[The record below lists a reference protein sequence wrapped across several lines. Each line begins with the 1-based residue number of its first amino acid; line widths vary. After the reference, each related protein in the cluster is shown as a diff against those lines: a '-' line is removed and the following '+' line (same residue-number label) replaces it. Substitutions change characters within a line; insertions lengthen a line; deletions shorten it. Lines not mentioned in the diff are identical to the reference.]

1 MWGMQQ
7 RMRRENPTMLA
18 RTTCCLSVSAS
29 PPPCPPW
36 PPPCADE
43 SSSSRILDGMLPR
56 IPCPA
61 ILILRRPSLSNVIS
75 CAASLNRSQRF
86 TRCDAATFLAWR
98 PSSLYPTLALSWIRV
113 SPCLSLLDSTGMSLA
128 ESASEMSMSDSTSRA
143 TARSAS
149 RRSYDDVSPPAPAPT
164 LFRGLGFDDPPF
176 TGLPRAEPKEWPDLF
191 TPPTSMD
198 ALALTDLPPFDRA
211 RASASMSR
219 SSALLLSPRF
229 LSSLVPLPST
239 SANESVTS
247 SSDASDPMDVLC
259 RAATAGF
266 FSGTGKRSS
275 SLACPA
281 DGGMDSRRSAAVITF
296 GLDASTSW
304 ERVDDSAPVSVCE
317 GVDTGESVGD
327 PPDIVSSAVTTGS
340 PSNPSTPKNVCR
352 DSSRRMPRPC
362 IAERVCPCSG
372 SYCSSA
378 GRSSA
383 SSAPFSV
390 LRREPPSR
398 LLLSPIFVAR

>member
-1 MWGMQQ
+1 MWGTQQ

-18 RTTCCLSVSAS
+18 RTTCCLSVSTL
-29 PPPCPPW
+29 PPPPW
-36 PPPCADE
+36 PPPCTDE
-43 SSSSRILDGMLPR
+43 SSSSRTLDGMLPR

-61 ILILRRPSLSNVIS
+61 MLILRRPSLSSVIS
-75 CAASLNRSQRF
+75 CAASLNSSQRF

-98 PSSLYPTLALSWIRV
+98 PSSLYPTLALPWIRV

-128 ESASEMSMSDSTSRA
+128 ERASEMSMRDSTSRA

-149 RRSYDDVSPPAPAPT
+149 RRSNDDVSPLA
-164 LFRGLGFDDPPF
+164 LFRGLGFDDSPF
-176 TGLPRAEPKEWPDLF
+176 NGLPRAEPKPNEPPDLF
-191 TPPTSMD
+191 TTSMD
-198 ALALTDLPPFDRA
+198 ALVLTDLPPPPPFDRA
-211 RASASMSR
+211 PLSASMSR
-219 SSALLLSPRF
+219 SSALLPCF
-229 LSSLVPLPST
+229 LSSLVPLPFT
-239 SANESVTS
+239 SASESVIS
-247 SSDASDPMDVLC
+247 SSDASDPSDVLC
-259 RAATAGF
+259 CAATADF

-281 DGGMDSRRSAAVITF
+281 DAGMDGRRSAAVITF
-296 GLDASTSW
+296 GLEASTSW
-304 ERVDDSAPVSVCE
+304 ERVDDSAPVSVFE
-317 GVDTGESVGD
+317 GVDSGESVGD
-327 PPDIVSSAVTTGS
+327 PADIVSSAVTTGS

-352 DSSRRMPRPC
+352 DSSRRIPRPC

-398 LLLSPIFVAR
+398 LLLSTIFVAR